1 MSALKTVLR
10 PDVLSWR
17 RPVVLPPW
25 EMDEEDPERLAREA
39 VAELRGALAGL
50 EAIRKLLRSP

>member
-1 MSALKTVLR
+1 MSALRTVLR

-17 RPVVLPPW
+17 RPAVLPPW
-25 EMDEEDPERLAREA
+25 EKDDEDPERLAREA
-39 VAELRGALAGL
+39 VAELRGALADL